1 MAETEY
7 GKRFDQNNPQEAKSS
22 EYQGTDDFRL
32 KSLKI
37 TSPNG
42 GFFDIRNIFVSLN
55 MYEDLFSNCM
65 SGDLTL
71 IDSGNIKKFLPIIG
85 QEEKVEIE
93 YETPGADLI
102 KLEFFTYGLPQRVVN
117 NTGRKQLYTM
127 KLVSEETYMDLQ
139 TKFSRSYKGSVTDII
154 KKIFDE
160 KLKISKDL
168 TIDVDSDPQDKR

>member
-1 MAETEY
+1 MAKTEY
-7 GKRFDQNNPQEAKSS
+7 GQRFDQNNSQEAKSS

-65 SGDLTL
+65 SADLTL

-93 YETPGADLI
+93 YETPGADQI
-102 KLEFFTYGLPQRVVN
+102 KL
-117 NTGRKQLYTM
+117 
-127 KLVSEETYMDLQ
+127 D
-139 TKFSRSYKGSVTDII
+139 
-154 KKIFDE
+154 
-160 KLKISKDL
+160 
-168 TIDVDSDPQDKR
+168 